1 MMLVAH
7 QQIKDTPL
15 SKTKCKEGLIRLLL
29 HLMIHL
35 EGSRESTVDRDQQRQ
50 TKHKCSLIEDHLA
63 TRDSQD
69 KEVPTSITRCLK
81 STTKDL
87 CNHKMRYL
95 QFQLDLIL
103 AKIINLCNQKEQ
115 VQEILSVDNQLK
127 VVTNKFLDQLQVTPL
142 GTSTKQLKYG

>member
-1 MMLVAH
+1 MMLVAL
-7 QQIKDTPL
+7 QQIKDTL
-15 SKTKCKEGLIRLLL
+15 HSKPKCKEGLIQLLL

-35 EGSRESTVDRDQQRQ
+35 EESRESIVDRDQQLQ
-50 TKHKCSLIEDHLA
+50 IKHKCLLIEDHLA

-81 STTKDL
+81 SMTKDQ
-87 CNHKMRYL
+87 CNHKMQYL

-115 VQEILSVDNQLK
+115 VQEIQLVDNQLK
-127 VVTNKFLDQLQVTPL
+127 VATNKFLDLLQATPP
-142 GTSTKQLKYG
+142 GTLTKQLKYG